1 MLEGIIMKS
10 KYELHVNT
18 SYENSRVRHLLFV
31 IYIISIIASLMIAV
45 IYF

>member
-1 MLEGIIMKS
+1 MLEGTIMKS

-31 IYIISIIASLMIAV
+31 LFVISIVVSLMIAV